1 MFNGRNKFIMIF
13 VCDFFV
19 RFHFS
24 SGNFYC
30 SVDIVNAICLSFLLE
45 CISLGH
51 QRLFLGKATEI
62 AQERGLYDSDSY
74 AGGDKEQSRHVKNYI
89 KF

>member
-1 MFNGRNKFIMIF
+1 MIF
-13 VCDFFV
+13 ACDFFV
-19 RFHFS
+19 RFNFS

-30 SVDIVNAICLSFLLE
+30 SVDRVNALCLSFLLE

-51 QRLFLGKATEI
+51 QRLFLAKATEI
-62 AQERGLYDSDSY
+62 TQERGLYDSGSY
-74 AGGDKEQSRHVKNYI
+74 ASGDKEQSRHLKNCI